1 LRIRFALREV
11 RRLKQILPEGKIEKC
26 PECGLE
32 VVSYGDIYEGLQ
44 FEKELGKRFVL
55 IVLIQGGK

>member
-1 LRIRFALREV
+1 
-11 RRLKQILPEGKIEKC
+11 LKQILPEGKIEKC